1 MILFRSTNGQS
12 PAVDLRGA
20 FHAGLAPDR
29 GLYLPEKFPRLAPDE
44 ITAFAQ
50 LPYHEIAFRVLSK
63 FTEGVLSDHDLAAMC
78 REVYNFPIP
87 LEKVH
92 DRVFLMR
99 LDQGPT
105 ASFKDFAAQMMA
117 RMFGHFLRD
126 DGKQVTILTA
136 TSGDTGSAVA
146 HAFHGVPGVRVI
158 VLFPIAEVSESQ
170 RKLMTTL
177 RDNVRTIAIDGKFDD
192 CQAMVKRAFAD
203 PDLKRIPLSSANSI
217 NIGRLL
223 PQSVYY
229 FYAASR
235 LAVGSSRGDDRTAQ
249 RAVPTIEPI
258 VFSIPSG
265 NFGDAMGAVVARE
278 MGLSIKKLVMPV
290 NDNDAFPRFLASGT
304 YEKVVPSRNSVSNA
318 MNVGHPSNLA
328 RLVAIYGGQMD
339 ETGRIHKQPDIAAMR
354 RDLFSSSVSDNRTR
368 AALKSFWDKYQLL
381 LEPHGA
387 VAWQGFLDWLDAEN
401 VSRAE
406 REGGNGGKNSGASIS
421 SRTSRPSRETFPAV
435 IVETAN
441 PAKFPEEIQKMMDWE
456 PDIPPKMEAALKL
469 SEDFDRLDA
478 DYEKFKAYLLQ
489 KHAP

>member
-1 MILFRSTNGQS
+1 MPPLLFRSTNGQS
-12 PAVDLRGA
+12 PAVNLREA

-29 GLYLPEKFPRLAPDE
+29 GLYLPEQFPQIPPAE
-44 ITAFAQ
+44 IAGFAR
-50 LPYHEIAFRVLSK
+50 LPYAEIAFRVLSK
-63 FTEGVLSDHDLAAMC
+63 FTGGIIPDDHLAAMC
-78 REVYNFPIP
+78 RDAYNFPIP
-87 LEKVH
+87 LEKIH
-92 DRVFLMR
+92 NRVFLMR

-126 DGKQVTILTA
+126 DGQQVTILTA

-158 VLFPIAEVSESQ
+158 VLFPIAEVSVSQ

-177 RDNVRTIAIDGKFDD
+177 RDNIRTIAVEGKFDD

-203 PDLKRIPLSSANSI
+203 PDLKHIPLSSANSI

-235 LAVGSSRGDDRTAQ
+235 LARDG
-249 RAVPTIEPI
+249 EPM

-278 MGLSIKKLVMPV
+278 MGLPVKKIIVPV
-290 NDNDAFPRFLASGT
+290 NANDEFPRFLTSGH
-304 YEKVVPSRNSVSNA
+304 YEKISPSRNSVSNA

-339 ETGRIHKQPDIAAMR
+339 ETGKIHRQPDLAAMR
-354 RDLFSSSVSDNRTR
+354 RDLFSTSVSDDRTR
-368 AALKSFWDKYQLL
+368 AALKNFWDQYQLL

-387 VAWQGFLDWLDAEN
+387 VAWQGFLDWLAVEPPGDA
-401 VSRAE
+401 
-406 REGGNGGKNSGASIS
+406 
-421 SRTSRPSRETFPAV
+421 PAA
-435 IVETAN
+435 IIETAN
-441 PAKFPEEIQKMMDWE
+441 PAKFPEEIHKMVTWS
-456 PDIPPKMEAALKL
+456 PDIPPKMEEALKL
-469 SEDFDRLDA
+469 PEDFDRMDA
-478 DYEKFKAYLLQ
+478 DYGKFKAYLIQ
-489 KHAP
+489 KYAR